1 MNNLMRYILL
11 ALLLLGFTASEV
23 RAQQEFANLD
33 LPIRRA
39 EDLVSVADGDGN
51 VCLYFFQG
59 GKLNFSLIDPKGQT
73 VATQEIPYRNNQQPQ
88 VLGTRVTD
96 TEFVFYSR
104 YVNGNKEFVRPFAVN
119 RYSGAFR
126 SLPDV
131 PIRKERN
138 DTFTG
143 AFADANHFYMLY
155 SDKKENLVFYR
166 ELDESYYEKKIF
178 PMADLPRTRS
188 RQERQNELIF
198 VHPDLERTV
207 FAGQH
212 RSKIYTR
219 GDKIHL
225 VFDGFYMRGKSK
237 ETTTEILT
245 LDWPSGQSD
254 YRTLPALPY
263 KTQSNF
269 NSFLHENTLFRVLLD
284 KDQFNLTAYDF
295 STLKPIKE
303 YNYTAEQVID
313 IKATPV
319 HQRGSAALFSSGNSV
334 IEKTSKVMRSLS
346 NGRPAITVDAFNDS
360 TLQLTI
366 GSYQPPSRRNTNGD
380 PTRLVRTPD
389 RLVQTSRGMYLMPGR
404 WVPAYMLPYSYSMF
418 PYNRYYYDPFF
429 TRTGEPVGPGT
440 STYFR
445 AVLDSETLD
454 KATVATNDSIA
465 ATVQDQIE
473 AYEEELKQTPEH
485 KTLYRY
491 GNNKLHYGYFDKRS
505 KTFKILE
512 FTQN

>member
-1 MNNLMRYILL
+1 MRYILL
-11 ALLLLGFTASEV
+11 ALLLLGFAAPEV
-23 RAQQEFANLD
+23 RAQQEFASLE
-33 LPIRRA
+33 LPLRRA

-59 GKLNFSLIDPKGQT
+59 GKLNFSLVNAKGQT
-73 VATQEIPYRNNQQPQ
+73 VATQEIPYRNGQQPQ

-104 YVNGNKEFVRPFAVN
+104 FVNGNKEFVRPFAVN

-131 PIRKERN
+131 PLRRDRKE
-138 DTFTG
+138 TFVG
-143 AFADANHFYMLY
+143 AFADAAHFYMIY
-155 SDKKENLVFYR
+155 TDKKDNLILHR
-166 ELDESYYEKKIF
+166 ELDESYYEKKTF
-178 PMADLPRTRS
+178 PMADLPRTRTKG
-188 RQERQNELIF
+188 ERQQELIF

-219 GDKIHL
+219 GDKLYL
-225 VFDGFYMRGKSK
+225 VFDGFSLRGKK
-237 ETTTEILT
+237 NELTTEIMT
-245 LDWPSGQSD
+245 LDWPSGKTE
-254 YRTLPALPY
+254 YRTLPSLTVRTEA
-263 KTQSNF
+263 NF
-269 NSFLHENTLFRVLLD
+269 NSFLHANTLFRVQLE
-284 KDQFNLTAYDF
+284 KDVFTLTAFDF
-295 STLKPIKE
+295 NSLQPIKE
-303 YNYTAEQVID
+303 YRYTADQDID

-319 HQRGSAALFSSGNSV
+319 HQRGANTLFAPGNSV
-334 IEKTSKVMRSLS
+334 IEKTSKVMRNLS
-346 NGRPAITVDAFNDS
+346 NGKPAITVDAFNDS

-366 GSYQPPSRRNTNGD
+366 GSYQPPSRRNVGGD

-389 RLVQTSRGMYLMPGR
+389 RYIQTSRGLFLMPGR
-404 WVPAYMLPYSYSMF
+404 WIPAYSLPYRYSMF
-418 PYNRYYYDPFF
+418 PYNRYYYDPFYNQA
-429 TRTGEPVGPGT
+429 GESVGPGT

-445 AVLDSETLD
+445 AVLDSQTLE
-454 KATVATNDSIA
+454 KASTAVSDSTA
-465 ATVQDQIE
+465 ATAQDKIE
-473 AYEEELKQTPEH
+473 AYEEELKQAPEY

>member
-1 MNNLMRYILL
+1 MRYIFL

-33 LPIRRA
+33 LPLRRA

-59 GKLNFSLIDPKGQT
+59 GSLHFSLVDAQGKT

-104 YVNGNKEFVRPFAVN
+104 YVNGNKEFVRPFAMN

-126 SLPDV
+126 NMPDV
-131 PIRKERN
+131 PVRKERSEI
-138 DTFTG
+138 FMG
-143 AFADANHFYMLY
+143 AFADADHFYMLY
-155 SDKKENLVFYR
+155 SDKKENLILFR

-178 PMADLPRTRS
+178 PTTDMPRTRT
-188 RQERQNELIF
+188 RHERQDELIF

-219 GDKIHL
+219 GNKIYL
-225 VFDGFYMRGKSK
+225 VFDGFYLRGQGK

-245 LDWPSGQSD
+245 LDWPTGQTN

-269 NSFLHENTLFRVLLD
+269 NSFLHGNTLFRVLLD

-295 STLKPIKE
+295 STLEPIKE
-303 YNYTAEQVID
+303 YNYTAEQEID

-319 HQRGSAALFSSGNSV
+319 HQRGASALFSSGNSV
-334 IEKTSKVMRSLS
+334 IEKTSKVMRNLS
-346 NGRPAITVDAFNDS
+346 TGRPAITVDAFNDS

-366 GSYQPPSRRNTNGD
+366 GSYQPPNRRSVNGD
-380 PTRLVRTPD
+380 PGRLVRTPD
-389 RLVQTSRGMYLMPGR
+389 RFVQTSRGLYLMPGR
-404 WVPAYMLPYSYSMF
+404 WIPAYTLPYSYNMF

-429 TRTGEPVGPGT
+429 NRTGEPVGPGT

-454 KATVATNDSIA
+454 KATMASSDSTA
-465 ATVQDQIE
+465 ATVQDKIE
-473 AYEEELKQTPEH
+473 AYEEELKQTPEF

-491 GNNKLHYGYFDKRS
+491 GTNKLHYGYFDKRS

>member
-1 MNNLMRYILL
+1 MRYIFLVF
-11 ALLLLGFTASEV
+11 ALFVFVAPEL
-23 RAQQEFANLD
+23 RAQQEFASLD
-33 LPIRRA
+33 LPLRRA

-59 GKLNFSLIDPKGQT
+59 GKLHFSLLDAKGQT

-104 YVNGNKEFVRPFAVN
+104 YVNGSKELVRPFAVN

-138 DTFTG
+138 DSFVG

-155 SDKKENLVFYR
+155 SDRKDNLIFHR
-166 ELDESYYEKKIF
+166 ELDESYYETRTF
-178 PMADLPRTRS
+178 STADLPRTRLRS
-188 RQERQNELIF
+188 ERQNELIF

-207 FAGQH
+207 FAGHH
-212 RSKIYTR
+212 RSKLYTR
-219 GDKIHL
+219 GDRLYL
-225 VFDGFYMRGKSK
+225 VFDGFSVRGKRK
-237 ETTTEILT
+237 EATTEVLT
-245 LDWPSGQSD
+245 LDWSSGQTT
-254 YRTLPALPY
+254 YRTLPSLP
-263 KTQSNF
+263 TQNQANF
-269 NSFLHENTLFRVLLD
+269 NSFLHQNTLFRVQLD
-284 KDQFNLTAYDF
+284 KDEFTLTAFDF
-295 STLKPIKE
+295 ATLQPIKE
-303 YNYTAEQVID
+303 FRYTADQEID

-319 HQRGSAALFSSGNSV
+319 HQRGSGGLFSSGNNV
-334 IEKTSKVMRSLS
+334 IEKTGKVMRNLA
-346 NGRPAITVDAFNDS
+346 NGKPAITVDAFNDS

-366 GSYQPPSRRNTNGD
+366 GSYQPPARRHNGD
-380 PTRLVRTPD
+380 PTRMVRTPD
-389 RLVQTSRGMYLMPGR
+389 RYIQTARGLYLMPGR
-404 WVPAYMLPYSYSMF
+404 WVPAYALPYSYTMF
-418 PYNRYYYDPFF
+418 PYNNYYYDPFF
-429 TRTGEPVGPGT
+429 MRGGSESTGPGT

-445 AVLDSETLD
+445 AVLDSETLA
-454 KATVATNDSIA
+454 KATVATNDSTV

-473 AYEEELKQTPEH
+473 AYEEELKQTPEF

-512 FTQN
+512 FTQK